1 MTIEEDIKNIEDEIR
16 KTSYNKAT
24 MHHIGRLKA
33 KLARLKEDLQKRAT
47 AKSAGKG
54 EGYAVKKSGD
64 YGRISIS
71 RQIHAAQ
78 LPYRH
83 RC

>member
-1 MTIEEDIKNIEDEIR
+1 MTIEDDIKNIEDEIR

-33 KLARLKEDLQKRAT
+33 KLARLKEDMQKRAT

-54 EGYAVKKSGD
+54 EGYAVKN
-64 YGRISIS
+64 
-71 RQIHAAQ
+71 
-78 LPYRH
+78 
-83 RC
+83 